1 MIHSSWVLVLVSR
14 KKEVMENLE
23 FNGRTLYVHT
33 NPIQLPHALI
43 PVCIRIVNS
52 AEAYQKLL
60 QEFEETGET
69 VGSIQWA

>member
-1 MIHSSWVLVLVSR
+1 MSHGNICFSHSCSCHEKR
-14 KKEVMENLE
+14 RME

-52 AEAYQKLL
+52 PEQYQKLL
-60 QEFEETGET
+60 QEFERTGET
-69 VGSIQWA
+69 IGSIQWG

>member
-1 MIHSSWVLVLVSR
+1 MFQSLVLVSR
-14 KKEVMENLE
+14 KMENLD

-52 AEAYQKLL
+52 TKEYQKLL
-60 QEFEETGET
+60 QEFERTGET
-69 VGSIQWA
+69 IGSIQWG